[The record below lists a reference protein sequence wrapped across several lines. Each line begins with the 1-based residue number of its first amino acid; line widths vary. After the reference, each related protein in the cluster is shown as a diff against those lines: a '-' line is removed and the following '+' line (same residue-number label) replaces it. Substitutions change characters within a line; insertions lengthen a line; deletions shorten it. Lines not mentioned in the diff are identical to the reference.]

1 MEATATAK
9 FMRVSPRKA
18 RLVVDLIRG
27 KKISEARTILSL
39 AKKASAATVKK
50 VLDSA
55 VANAGQTG
63 VIDTD
68 TLYVKSAY
76 VNVGASQKR
85 FRPAPMG
92 RAHKYRRRT
101 STSGG
106 RAISRSSWTRLRTAG
121 AVRSAPDPRRPLQP
135 DQE

>member
-1 MEATATAK
+1 MEARATAK
-9 FMRVSPRKA
+9 FVRMSPRKA

-27 KKISEARTILSL
+27 KRISDAQTVLRL
-39 AKKASAATVKK
+39 AKKASAAVVKK

-63 VIDTD
+63 VIDLD
-68 TLYVKSAY
+68 TLYVKQAY
-76 VNVGASQKR
+76 VNLGASQKR

-101 STSGG
+101 SHIT
-106 RAISRSSWTRLRTAG
+106 IVVDET
-121 AVRSAPDPRRPLQP
+121 
-135 DQE
+135 

>member
-18 RLVVDLIRG
+18 RLVVALIRG
-27 KKISEARTILSL
+27 KKIADARMMLSL
-39 AKKASAATVKK
+39 AKKASAVTVKK

-63 VIDTD
+63 VIDLD
-68 TLYVKSAY
+68 MLYVKSAY
-76 VNVGASQKR
+76 VNCGASQRR

-92 RAHKYRRRT
+92 RAHKYKRRT
-101 STSGG
+101 SHITIVVDE
-106 RAISRSSWTRLRTAG
+106 A
-121 AVRSAPDPRRPLQP
+121 
-135 DQE
+135 